1 VKAKRVVRKTAFG
14 SMLAMV
20 CFGVFALAGSTP
32 AQEGAS
38 GYHLLKKVQPSGVGG
53 WDYLAIDSE
62 SRRLFISQG
71 THMIVLNADTGD
83 VVGDIA
89 NTPGVHGVAVARNS
103 DTASRATARTTT

>member
-38 GYHLLKKVQPSGVGG
+38 GYHLLKKVQLSGAGG
-53 WDYLAIDSE
+53 WDYLAIDLE
-62 SRRLFISQG
+62 SRRLFISTCSNDRCPTFRG
-71 THMIVLNADTGD
+71 PEHH
-83 VVGDIA
+83 
-89 NTPGVHGVAVARNS
+89 PKP
-103 DTASRATARTTT
+103 